1 MMKHIIFTS
10 ALVLASAV
18 TGEAMAVCNGSAPYT
33 IAVTDAT
40 VLFSNKTI
48 CATGNGDQWH
58 EYHNP
63 TGNVLEKIGDGTA
76 ADPNVAVG
84 SWSTANDGPPAHI
97 SYAYTGDGASPY
109 NYAVYTDGSG
119 GVELCG
125 AIRATGT
132 LSSGK
137 VLTAC

>member
-1 MMKHIIFTS
+1 MKKHIIFTG

-18 TGEAMAVCNGSAPYT
+18 TGEAMAVCDGSAPYT
-33 IAVTDAT
+33 TAVTDAT
-40 VLFSNKTI
+40 ALFSNKTI
-48 CATGNGDQWH
+48 CATGNSDQWH

-63 TGNVLEKIGDGTA
+63 NGDLEKIGDGTA

-84 SWSTANDGPPAHI
+84 AWGTVNDGPPAHI
-97 SYAYTGDGASPY
+97 SYTYTGDGASPY
-109 NYAVYTDGSG
+109 SYTVYTDGSG

-132 LSSGK
+132 LSNGK